1 MTKDLTMELMADP
14 DFVQENKDY
23 LKAVNLGE
31 VALQLQ
37 RDQNVKW
44 SRTWRLMSQDDR
56 AIIISVMPQLQTGLF
71 NATSEDDYIKVI
83 TEGLEGRISKTKL
96 KNFAKDLF
104 KKINPDII
112 VRKDKSPA
120 DIGNIT
126 VEYLTES
133 EQVLEYA
140 KEMLKGTDYKSFTEA
155 FDDSNFINDG
165 IRATI
170 TAIQAELKFNN
181 GDKAKTLYTILKWYT
196 GHLAGNTNIG

>member
-14 DFVQENKDY
+14 DFVQDNKDY
-23 LKAVNLGE
+23 LSDINLGK

-37 RDQNVKW
+37 RNQDVKW

-140 KEMLKGTDYKSFTEA
+140 KEM
-155 FDDSNFINDG
+155 
-165 IRATI
+165 
-170 TAIQAELKFNN
+170 
-181 GDKAKTLYTILKWYT
+181 
-196 GHLAGNTNIG
+196 